1 MPRSRPRRNAA
12 IAKRRSAV
20 SIYQVPWP
28 ITGTWRLVE
37 PNRWRSIGVPR
48 DLSPSSSRACAISRA
63 RYACAISASRAFQ
76 RPLLRGFFDSGQQRG
91 EIVTAVVAYTIDK
104 EAGRAVHS
112 AANSTGEILADACR
126 VSMLGHIIA
135 ESRHIK
141 IELRGILEQ
150 ILVFESVLMFVE
162 RIVHF
167 PELPLRAG
175 RLRRLRRGRGVR
187 MRVGQREMPKDVPQS
202 FAQPLLDCTY

>member
-48 DLSPSSSRACAISRA
+48 DLSLSSSR
-63 RYACAISASRAFQ
+63 ACAISASRAFQ
-76 RPLLRGFFDSGQQRG
+76 RPLLHGFFDSGQQRG

-112 AANSTGEILADACR
+112 AA
-126 VSMLGHIIA
+126 
-135 ESRHIK
+135 
-141 IELRGILEQ
+141 
-150 ILVFESVLMFVE
+150 
-162 RIVHF
+162 
-167 PELPLRAG
+167 
-175 RLRRLRRGRGVR
+175 
-187 MRVGQREMPKDVPQS
+187 
-202 FAQPLLDCTY
+202 